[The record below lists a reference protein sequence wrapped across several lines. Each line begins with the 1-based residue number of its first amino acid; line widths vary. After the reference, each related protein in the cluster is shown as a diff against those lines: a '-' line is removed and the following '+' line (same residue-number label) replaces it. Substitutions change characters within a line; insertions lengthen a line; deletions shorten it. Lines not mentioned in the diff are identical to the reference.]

1 MRRCSGLSNF
11 QLCCITVNKN
21 TCAGDQSAVTPGSLR
36 LGEQHIRL
44 VRCAL
49 LFRSVM
55 LVRYSTIDMTAIV
68 VIIIIIITG
77 FQCSLLNSVA
87 TGTRLF
93 FPTLGRCTSTNHAE
107 LHGGRLHAVAT
118 GV

>member
-1 MRRCSGLSNF
+1 M
-11 QLCCITVNKN
+11 
-21 TCAGDQSAVTPGSLR
+21 TPGSLR

-68 VIIIIIITG
+68 VIIIIITG

-93 FPTLGRCTSTNHAE
+93 FPMLGRCTSANHTE

>member
-1 MRRCSGLSNF
+1 M
-11 QLCCITVNKN
+11 
-21 TCAGDQSAVTPGSLR
+21 TPGTLR

-93 FPTLGRCTSTNHAE
+93 FPTLGRCASANHAE